1 LVVLSSIIIKTTT
14 EKDKKM
20 NELKDRTATAL
31 NYGIVEITINGK
43 TEKAT
48 TNLKLIPAENH
59 QTISKEERRNHQQI
73 KFYSLSEAKWKT
85 INFSQV
91 NASKI
96 ITIQGRTVNATIF

>member
-1 LVVLSSIIIKTTT
+1 
-14 EKDKKM
+14 M

-59 QTISKEERRNHQQI
+59 QTISKEERRSQQI
-73 KFYSLSEAKWKT
+73 KFYSLSEAKWKS
-85 INFSQV
+85 IDFSQV

>member
-1 LVVLSSIIIKTTT
+1 
-14 EKDKKM
+14 M

-31 NYGIVEITINGK
+31 NYGTVEITINGK

-59 QTISKEERRNHQQI
+59 QTISTEERRSQQL

-85 INFSQV
+85 IDFSQV